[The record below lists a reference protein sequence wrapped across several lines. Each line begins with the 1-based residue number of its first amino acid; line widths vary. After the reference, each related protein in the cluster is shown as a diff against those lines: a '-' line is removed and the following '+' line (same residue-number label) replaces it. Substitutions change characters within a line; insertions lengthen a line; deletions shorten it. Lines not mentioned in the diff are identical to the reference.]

1 MTAIDRVDPAITVF
15 FKVRSSDTIVS
26 IPENMI
32 VAAVI
37 KNTDPI
43 TERGIPDRIYANLG
57 HTLYSRKK
65 TAATIVTMREQTPV
79 AEIMPIFWV

>member
-1 MTAIDRVDPAITVF
+1 MTAIDRVDPAIMVF

-43 TERGIPDRIYANLG
+43 TECGI
-57 HTLYSRKK
+57 
-65 TAATIVTMREQTPV
+65 
-79 AEIMPIFWV
+79 

>member
-37 KNTDPI
+37 KNTDP
-43 TERGIPDRIYANLG
+43 TTRSEERRVGKECG
-57 HTLYSRKK
+57 S
-65 TAATIVTMREQTPV
+65 
-79 AEIMPIFWV
+79 